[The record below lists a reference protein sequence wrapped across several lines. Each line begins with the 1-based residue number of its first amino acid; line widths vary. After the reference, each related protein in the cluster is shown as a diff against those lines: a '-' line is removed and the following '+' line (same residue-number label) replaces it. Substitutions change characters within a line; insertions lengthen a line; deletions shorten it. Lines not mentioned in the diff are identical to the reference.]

1 MILPRLSS
9 SAITGSLDPSSHHLK
24 ETTAAASLHRAPYV
38 ATQPT
43 TNPYIPARSVIP
55 RTRSGGHSD
64 GTHHSSIKTGRLG
77 PRDPTS
83 QHDGSS
89 DKTALIIMGV
99 FLGVGLLLS
108 LLFLCRCFS
117 RRGRHSKKHKRTSS
131 ICCFRG
137 PKGRRGRRGRPGD
150 AGSRGADGAP
160 GPEGREGP
168 PGAQGLRGDPGER
181 GNKDPEGIQG
191 SREIRGLP
199 GRMARR
205 ALMAFRVAEDAEGA
219 GDVKDAEEIQEKVAL
234 LERMAHRELM
244 ELQAPKDL
252 EDLTELRAHRGSVG
266 THGRP
271 SVEGRLEL

>member
-1 MILPRLSS
+1 MVATRRNTRELP
-9 SAITGSLDPSSHHLK
+9 A
-24 ETTAAASLHRAPYV
+24 YV
-38 ATQPT
+38 AFVVPK
-43 TNPYIPARSVIP
+43 AAEDAE
-55 RTRSGGHSD
+55 GGLEMPGREALMALLDLRD
-64 GTHHSSIKTGRLG
+64 GK
-77 PRDPTS
+77 
-83 QHDGSS
+83 
-89 DKTALIIMGV
+89 
-99 FLGVGLLLS
+99 GLL
-108 LLFLCRCFS
+108 
-117 RRGRHSKKHKRTSS
+117 GHKDS
-131 ICCFRG
+131 
-137 PKGRRGRRGRPGD
+137 
-150 AGSRGADGAP
+150 
-160 GPEGREGP
+160 EGTRESG
-168 PGAQGLRGDPGER
+168 

-205 ALMAFRVAEDAEGA
+205 ALTAFRVAEDAEGA

>member
-24 ETTAAASLHRAPYV
+24 ETAAAASLHRAPYV

-108 LLFLCRCFS
+108 LLFLCPYVAFVV
-117 RRGRHSKKHKRTSS
+117 
-131 ICCFRG
+131 
-137 PKGRRGRRGRPGD
+137 PK
-150 AGSRGADGAP
+150 A
-160 GPEGREGP
+160 
-168 PGAQGLRGDPGER
+168 
-181 GNKDPEGIQG
+181 
-191 SREIRGLP
+191 
-199 GRMARR
+199 
-205 ALMAFRVAEDAEGA
+205 AEDAEGGLEMPGREA
-219 GDVKDAEEIQEKVAL
+219 LMAL
-234 LERMAHRELM
+234 LDLRDGKGLLGHKDSEGTRESGGN
-244 ELQAPKDL
+244 KDSK
-252 EDLTELRAHRGSVG
+252 EIKGNKENRALPG
-266 THGRP
+266 
-271 SVEGRLEL
+271 